1 MRGIGPDPLVARA
14 AQQPGN
20 DAMANANELC
30 LLAGRIA
37 VPSIVAAATWWA
49 RRRGIAVA
57 SGWGGVVFVF
67 LCLGV
72 ALVSI
77 VYRAAH

>member
-1 MRGIGPDPLVARA
+1 
-14 AQQPGN
+14 
-20 DAMANANELC
+20 MANANELL
-30 LLAGRIA
+30 LLAGLIA

-49 RRRGIAVA
+49 RRRGIPVTG
-57 SGWGGVVFVF
+57 GWGGVVFVF
-67 LCLGV
+67 LCMGV

>member
-1 MRGIGPDPLVARA
+1 MRGIGPDPLVPRA

-49 RRRGIAVA
+49 RRRGIAVVN
-57 SGWGGVVFVF
+57 GWGGVVFVL

-77 VYRAAH
+77 VYRTAQ